1 MSNTTDNPGDLS
13 KIDFSGRVAI
23 VTGAGG
29 GLGRQHA
36 LALAQR
42 GAKVLVNDLGGAL
55 DGAGGSTS
63 AAQQVVDEIKAA
75 GGEAIA
81 NGASVTDF
89 DAVEAMVQ
97 QAMAAWGRVDILV
110 NNAGI
115 LRDKSFSKMEL
126 ADFKLVVD
134 VHLMGAVHCSKAV
147 WAIMNAQKY
156 GRIVM
161 TTSSSGLYG
170 NFGQSNYGAAKMAL
184 VGLMQTLS
192 IEGAK
197 NDIRVNCL
205 APTAATR
212 MTEGL
217 MSKEVLEALKPEAV
231 VPAMLVLAAQDAPT
245 RTILCAGAGTFEAAH
260 VTLTGGAFIGIG
272 GDAPER
278 LAARLADVTERVGE
292 IVPQS
297 GSAQGS
303 NEVGKAL
310 AAAAR

>member
-1 MSNTTDNPGDLS
+1 MQALTFEGQ
-13 KIDFSGRVAI
+13 VAI

-29 GLGRQHA
+29 GLGREHA

-42 GAKVLVNDLGGAL
+42 GAKVLVNDLGGSL
-55 DGAGGSTS
+55 DGLGGSVS
-63 AAQQVVDEIKAA
+63 AAQAVVNEIKAL

-89 DAVEAMVQ
+89 AGVQAMVQ
-97 QAMAAWGRVDILV
+97 QAMDAWGRIDILV

-115 LRDKSFSKMEL
+115 LRDKSFAKMEMD
-126 ADFKLVVD
+126 DFRLVVE
-134 VHLMGAVHCSKAV
+134 VHLMGAANCCKAV
-147 WAIMNAQKY
+147 WPHMQAQNY

-170 NFGQSNYGAAKMAL
+170 NFGQSNYGAAKMAQ

-197 NDIRVNCL
+197 HNIHVNAL

-217 MSKEVLEALKPEAV
+217 MPEAVLAALKPAAV
-231 VPAMLVLAAQDAPT
+231 VPAMLVLAHASAPT
-245 RTILCAGAGTFEAAH
+245 RTILCAGAGGFEAAH
-260 VTLTGGAFIGIG
+260 ITLTQGVYVGTGA
-272 GDAPER
+272 DAAEQ
-278 LAARLADVTERVGE
+278 LAEQLGAVLDRSNEK
-292 IVPQS
+292 VPQS
-297 GSAQGS
+297 GSAQGQL
-303 NEVGKAL
+303 EVGKAM
-310 AAAAR
+310 AARSVTV

>member
-1 MSNTTDNPGDLS
+1 MSSSNT
-13 KIDFSGRVAI
+13 IDFKGRVAI

-36 LALAQR
+36 LALAAR
-42 GAKVLVNDLGGAL
+42 GAKVVVNDLGGAR
-55 DGAGGSTS
+55 DGSGGSVS
-63 AAQQVVDEIKAA
+63 AAQAVVDEIEAA

-89 DAVEAMVQ
+89 EAVQAMVQ
-97 QAMAAWGRVDILV
+97 QAVDTWGRVDILV

-115 LRDKSFSKMEL
+115 LRDKSFAKMEI

-134 VHLMGAVHCSKAV
+134 VHLMGAVNCTKAV
-147 WAIMNAQKY
+147 WALMNAQKY

-170 NFGQSNYGAAKMAL
+170 NFGQSNYGAAKLAL

-212 MTEGL
+212 MTEDL
-217 MSKEVLEALKPEAV
+217 FPPEMLEAFQPEAV
-231 VPAMLVLAAQDAPT
+231 VPAMLVLAAQDAPN
-245 RTILCAGAGTFEAAH
+245 RTVLCAGAGVFEAAH
-260 VTLTGGAFIGIG
+260 ITLTQGVWLGNGP
-272 GDAPER
+272 DAAEQ
-278 LAARLADVTERVGE
+278 LAARLAEVTSREGE
-292 IVPQS
+292 SVPLA
-297 GSAQGS
+297 GTAQGG
-303 NEVGKAL
+303 NEVAKAM
-310 AAAAR
+310 ANARQG